1 MFLYNLRAL
10 LFEMTWV
17 QVELPNGEKG
27 KSWIWFPT
35 SKYSDIQY
43 LSSGGFGEIF
53 TATTS
58 RIEGGKQLVA
68 MKRIP
73 CRKQRRTERLYTMLR
88 NLGRKGKDEVLPTL
102 KEVETEIE
110 LLKKVQDN
118 PFIIGLLDSFRQKGY
133 VWIVTEYAKYR
144 DLRGIVQCSNL
155 LEINDFDK
163 GERLFRPVQKSLPIH
178 IILHLMAPI
187 FDAVRHLHSHG
198 IVHRDIKEDNVLL
211 TEAGIPKLG
220 DFGGARTFETLPI
233 KFDSDYTGTE
243 YYVPPEAIRQESYT
257 TAVDAWGLGVTMLS
271 LYYCGWPFTHKW
283 QYVYNFLGKGYDAQP
298 NGQNAMLKLV
308 RTGPYRKKKSPS
320 EEWIEFDEIILSLMV
335 YKQENR
341 STVSEMCKSNQALVS
356 RIRDWNVVLENEEN
370 GNGVVKSIPESE
382 RFNSCNDYTMKM
394 LKEAY
399 DKVIQA

>member
-341 STVSEMCKSNQALVS
+341 STVSEMCSSNQTLKSRLNAWNKALNKKNSVAES
-356 RIRDWNVVLENEEN
+356 SPENE
-370 GNGVVKSIPESE
+370 
-382 RFNSCNDYTMKM
+382 NSMSSNDFTMK
-394 LKEAY
+394 LLEEAY
-399 DKVIQA
+399 DKIIQ